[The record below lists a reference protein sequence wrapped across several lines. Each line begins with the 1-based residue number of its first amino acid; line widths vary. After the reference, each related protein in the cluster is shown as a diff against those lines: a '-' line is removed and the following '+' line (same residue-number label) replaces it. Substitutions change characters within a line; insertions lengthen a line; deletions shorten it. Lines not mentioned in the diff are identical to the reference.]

1 MLSALKEQDL
11 TQLEC
16 ISISCKS
23 QACIIQQVVP
33 QASYIRNV
41 RTVCFVPWRISN
53 REASSEFA
61 SSMFE
66 LSEKHC
72 LEPVTTTENKNQ

>member
-11 TQLEC
+11 THSEG

-23 QACIIQQVVP
+23 QTRIIQQGVP
-33 QASYIRNV
+33 QPSYIRSV
-41 RTVCFVPWRISN
+41 CTVCFVPWRVSN
-53 REASSEFA
+53 AQTSPEFA
-61 SSMFE
+61 SSMLE
-66 LSEKHC
+66 LRGKHC